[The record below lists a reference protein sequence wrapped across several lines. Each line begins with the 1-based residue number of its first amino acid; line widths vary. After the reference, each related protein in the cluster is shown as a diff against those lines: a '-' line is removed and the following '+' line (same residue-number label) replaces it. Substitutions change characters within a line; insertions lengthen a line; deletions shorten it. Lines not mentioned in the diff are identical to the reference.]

1 MRLLLV
7 EDDVALADEISAFL
21 ARQGYAV
28 DWLADGRDAAW
39 QGFAT
44 HPLVSSPELG
54 RKLLEG
60 YEAGHPQI
68 AALLSGR

>member
-28 DWLADGRDAAW
+28 DWLADGRDPAW
-39 QGFAT
+39 QGAQE
-44 HPLVSSPELG
+44 P
-54 RKLLEG
+54 
-60 YEAGHPQI
+60 
-68 AALLSGR
+68 